1 MTSNV
6 IATCHG
12 VYNGTNT
19 ATPWSLMMLLF
30 WEGGGRETLAL
41 AAKCVCCSY
50 VHVLMCDAQ
59 AMRMGCVLEGKTK
72 S

>member
-1 MTSNV
+1 MNLYEFIRHLQKEMISSV

-12 VYNGTNT
+12 VYAGTNT
-19 ATPWSLMMLLF
+19 PCSLMMLLF

-50 VHVLMCDAQ
+50 EHVLMCDA
-59 AMRMGCVLEGKTK
+59 
-72 S
+72 

>member
-12 VYNGTNT
+12 VYAGTNT

-41 AAKCVCCSY
+41 APSVCCSY

-59 AMRMGCVLEGKTK
+59 AMRMVCVLERKTK